1 MDHVEGQERSAL
13 ECGEAHA
20 ATSFGLAFSDDASP
34 GIKRRRAG
42 KGFWYCGPDGSK
54 IEDPVLLSRAKALA
68 IPPAWTDVW
77 ISPDPAGHIQATGRD
92 AKGRKQYRYHPQWT
106 ACRDEAK
113 FSSLAEFAQAL
124 PTIRERVDAD
134 LRRQGL
140 PRERVIASIVWLLDH
155 SMIRIGNEV
164 YSKANKSFGLTTLR
178 SRHVAIEGQAIR
190 FSFIGKS
197 GQEWR
202 LNLQDRRIARSVRA
216 ISELPG
222 QHLFQY
228 LDNGSRHPVQS
239 SEVNAYLRETS
250 GVSFTSKHFRT
261 WGATRLASAMFS
273 AVEPPSSAKARAREA
288 NRVFDAVAAK
298 LRNTRTVCR
307 ACYVHPGI
315 VKEWEEGRL
324 NETMAQLRRRFRRP
338 PSRLERDEHILLQWL
353 LQWNEAQ
360 ADPAEDKEQGAR
372 L

>member
-1 MDHVEGQERSAL
+1 ML
-13 ECGEAHA
+13 
-20 ATSFGLAFSDDASP
+20 
-34 GIKRRRAG
+34 
-42 KGFWYCGPDGSK
+42 
-54 IEDPVLLSRAKALA
+54 
-68 IPPAWTDVW
+68 W

-106 ACRDEAK
+106 TFRDEAK
-113 FSSLAEFAQAL
+113 FSSLAGFAQAL
-124 PTIRERVDAD
+124 PTIRECVDSD

-140 PRERVIASIVWLLDH
+140 PREKVVASIVWLLDH
-155 SMIRIGNEV
+155 SLIRIGNEA
-164 YSKANKSFGLTTLR
+164 YTRTNKSFGLTTLR
-178 SRHVAIEGQAIR
+178 SRHVAIEGKAIR

-202 LNLQDRRIARSVRA
+202 LSLHDRRIARIVRT

-228 LDNGSRHPVQS
+228 IDNGSRHPVQS

-261 WGATRLASAMFS
+261 WGATRLASALFS
-273 AVEPPSSAKARAREA
+273 AVEPPPSARAKAKEA
-288 NRVFDAVAAK
+288 NLVFDAVAAK

-307 ACYVHPGI
+307 ACYVHPGV
-315 VKEWEEGRL
+315 VKEWEDGRL

-338 PSRLERDEHILLQWL
+338 PSRLDRDEHILLQWL
-353 LQWNEAQ
+353 LRWNAAQ
-360 ADPAEDKEQGAR
+360 SDLAEDKEQGAR
-372 L
+372 P